1 MQKYTRE
8 HVTEVLAATDIVDV
22 IGGYLEL
29 KPAGSRLK
37 ALCPFHTEKT
47 PSFVVT
53 RDRQMYHCFGCGK
66 GGDAVGFLMEYEGL
80 SFVEALRKL
89 ADRAGI
95 RLPSP
100 SAGGDRGEFLRTHVM
115 ELCGFADHY
124 YRETLRKSGQGE
136 AGRQYLQTRK
146 LKNETIERF
155 GVGFSPVGWSNLLDA
170 ARKKGFR
177 DDVIEQSGLFKRGE
191 RGGYYDFF
199 RGRLMFPIKDVTGR
213 VVAFGGRILEGNE
226 AKYINSSE
234 TLIYKKSRVLYGLN
248 EARDATRRE
257 KRFLLVEGYFD
268 LLRCFDAGIENVV
281 ASCGTALTTEQAL
294 LMRRYA
300 SEVVVVY
307 DGDAAGIQ
315 AALRGVGVLV
325 GAGLHVRAMALP
337 NNQDPDDFVRE
348 HGGERFG
355 QLVNEAPDFITFYA
369 AMSRPRLE
377 SIEGRATVARE
388 MFSILGAIDDGL
400 RLDEYLKRTARDL
413 GLNEW
418 SCRTEFDKFRRNQ
431 ERPRAARTEQTQAP
445 FAQDDLEFVAVLL
458 HSEPALERA
467 KCALDGVDLGAGPMA
482 AVLKELFAAQ
492 GRRTDLATVLDDTE
506 AKRFYAAAATC
517 EAPLGPAAEVLAEKR
532 LVRMQQDALRL
543 RAGRLQEAIRIA
555 ERAKDGKRI
564 MELLAEKIQ
573 VDRQLQEKIGAA

>member
-8 HVTEVLAATDIVDV
+8 HVTDVLSAIDIVDV

-29 KPAGSRLK
+29 KPAGPRFK

-47 PSFVVT
+47 PSFVVS

-66 GGDAVGFLMEYEGL
+66 GGDAIGFLMEYEGL
-80 SFVEALRKL
+80 SFVESLRKL

-95 RLPSP
+95 RLPNP
-100 SAGGDRGEFLRTHVM
+100 SGDGDRGEFLRTHVT
-115 ELCGFADHY
+115 ELCSFADHFF
-124 YRETLRKSGQGE
+124 RETLRKSEQGE

-155 GVGFSPVGWSNLLDA
+155 GIGFAPEGWSNLLDA
-170 ARKKGFR
+170 ARKKGFH
-177 DDVIEQSGLFKRGE
+177 DDVIEHSGLFKRGE

-226 AKYINSSE
+226 AKYINSPE

-300 SEVVVVY
+300 PEVAIVY

-315 AALRGVGVLV
+315 AALRGVGVLT
-325 GAGLHVRAMALP
+325 GAALHVRALALP
-337 NNQDPDDFVRE
+337 DKQDPDDFVRAR
-348 HGGERFG
+348 GGDSLRR
-355 QLVNEAPDFITFYA
+355 LVDEAPDFVTFYA
-369 AMSRPRLE
+369 SMSRPRLE
-377 SIEGRATVARE
+377 SIEGRAAVARE
-388 MFSILGAIDDGL
+388 LFSILGAIDDVL
-400 RLDEYLKRTARDL
+400 RLDEYLKRVARDL

-418 SCRTEFDKFRRNQ
+418 SCRSEFDKFRRNQ
-431 ERPRAARTEQTQAP
+431 DRPRATRTVQELTP

-467 KCALDGVDLGAGPMA
+467 KRALAEVDLGAGPMA
-482 AVLKELFAAQ
+482 MVLGELFAAQ
-492 GRRTDLATVLDDTE
+492 GRRADLASELQDAE
-506 AKRFYAAAATC
+506 AKRFYAASATC
-517 EAPLGPAAEVLAEKR
+517 EAPQGPAAEMLLEKR
-532 LVRMQQDALRL
+532 LVRLQQDALRA
-543 RAGRLQEAIRIA
+543 RAGRLQEEIRRA
-555 ERAKDGKRI
+555 ERAKDGERI
-564 MELLAEKIQ
+564 KELLAEKIV
-573 VDRQLQEKIGAA
+573 VDRQLQQKIGAA